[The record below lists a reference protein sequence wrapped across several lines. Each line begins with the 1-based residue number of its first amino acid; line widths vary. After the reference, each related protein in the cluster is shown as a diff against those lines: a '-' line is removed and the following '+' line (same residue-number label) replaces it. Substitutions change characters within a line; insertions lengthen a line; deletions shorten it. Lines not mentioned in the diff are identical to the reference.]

1 MGHKPGRPM
10 VSTDNDIAALEGQ
23 MSELKIK
30 KAAALESEDYDAAKE
45 IKGAIESLTAQIE
58 RCQTNSKAQE
68 EAAPQQETQE
78 PAMKAAEEE
87 PAAAVDAVEKVEETL
102 AELENT
108 QATSA
113 EADDNKARSSQ
124 VDLPDACSNNRL
136 EEVRLVC
143 EWEPERVNTPND
155 AYGYT
160 PLHWA
165 CLDNF
170 EEAVVLLLDAKA
182 EVTKRKDLEQAHCIG
197 LPRTTQLKQ
206 PSYCWPPMRS
216 WTNRIRRNSV
226 QYTGLQRTTLQSRWS
241 SCWLPKHL

>member
-1 MGHKPGRPM
+1 MG
-10 VSTDNDIAALEGQ
+10 
-23 MSELKIK
+23 
-30 KAAALESEDYDAAKE
+30 E
-45 IKGAIESLTAQIE
+45 IKGAIESLTSQIE

-78 PAMKAAEEE
+78 RAMKAAEEE
-87 PAAAVDAVEKVEETL
+87 PAAAVDAVEKVEETP

-113 EADDNKARSSQ
+113 ETEDHKARSSQ

-182 EVTKRKDLEQAHCIG
+182 EVDKEEGSGASALHWAAK
-197 LPRTTQLKQ
+197 
-206 PSYCWPPMRS
+206 
-216 WTNRIRRNSV
+216 NNSA
-226 QYTGLQRTTLQSRWS
+226 
-241 SCWLPKHL
+241 K